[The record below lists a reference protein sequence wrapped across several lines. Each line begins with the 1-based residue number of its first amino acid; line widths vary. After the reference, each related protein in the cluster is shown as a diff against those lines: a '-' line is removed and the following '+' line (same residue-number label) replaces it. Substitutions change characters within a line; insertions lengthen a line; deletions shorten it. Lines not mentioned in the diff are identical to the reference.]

1 MSEWDEAKKGIDFLG
16 CLSPAST
23 MREMG
28 EVAAKATRSIHE
40 YVPHAKAARQAVEGA
55 RGELAQIASAGAS
68 KSDELLRLG
77 LPGLRF
83 FDEYLP
89 LYNDWKGAGLDLER
103 DIYGKY
109 RRLYGIDLAAFRRDI
124 GNLQGAYGAM
134 QDTYAEVDTE
144 FRGLVTTWSGD
155 AAVAA
160 TDHISKF
167 LEAGHTFQEGVNM
180 FGRNVEHH
188 VSAMENVVRLRAQ
201 SALELFSVDCG
212 GQIPPSIQQYIKMA
226 RHESGVALYDAVGA
240 VVNEFGDLVKAA
252 ASFIPYYGDQTGTAV
267 DLLNESANLA
277 KKLLDNEFVPAFE
290 SKVNKFNDIVC
301 AKVEDDLR
309 SLWEEFI
316 AAAECVPDNPF
327 GDVPP
332 LFSA

>member
-1 MSEWDEAKKGIDFLG
+1 MSEWDEVKKGIDFLG
-16 CLSPAST
+16 RLSPGVA

-28 EVAAKATRSIHE
+28 EVGAKLARSVSDYAQHG
-40 YVPHAKAARQAVEGA
+40 KAIYQAVEGA
-55 RGELAQIASAGAS
+55 KGELAQMASAGAS
-68 KSDELLRLG
+68 KSDDLLVIG

-109 RRLYGIDLAAFRRDI
+109 RRLYGIDFGAFHRDI
-124 GNLQGAYGAM
+124 GTLQGACGAM

-144 FRGLVTTWSGD
+144 FRGLVATWSGE

-160 TDHISKF
+160 TNHISKF
-167 LEAGHTFQEGVNM
+167 LEAGHSFQEGVNT

-188 VSAMENVVRLRAQ
+188 VTAMESVVRLCAQ

-212 GQIPPSIQQYIKMA
+212 GQIPPSIEQYIKMA
-226 RHESGVALYDAVGA
+226 RRQSGVTLNDTVGA
-240 VVNEFGDLVKAA
+240 VLDGFGEAIKGSVGKVPIAGDILDIGMGFLEEAA
-252 ASFIPYYGDQTGTAV
+252 
-267 DLLNESANLA
+267 NKA

-290 SKVNKFNDIVC
+290 SKLNKFNDVVC
-301 AKVEDDLR
+301 GKTEQDLR
-309 SLWEEFI
+309 SLWDEFI
-316 AAAECVPDNPF
+316 AASECVPGSPF
-327 GDVPP
+327 ADVPP